1 MSKSLGNSVEPQEI
15 IKDSGAEII
24 RLWVSMVDFRE
35 EVRVGKQILARVVE
49 AYRKIRNTMRYL
61 VSNLYDFDPA
71 IDRVPLERMQEVD
84 RFALSRYSDM
94 ASHVLRAY
102 ETYDYPSVFHAIN
115 QFATVDL
122 SAFYADVLKDRLYT
136 FAAGSPERRSAQT
149 ALFIIADGLVRL
161 LAPVLPMTS
170 DELWAHLPG
179 SREESVHLAE
189 FPDGVGSMQ
198 DAPLAARWERLLRI
212 RDDVNRA
219 LEAARQ
225 AKTIGNSLGAKVSLR
240 AWGDDAELLSRYRDD
255 LAPLFIVSQAELERV
270 DRQESGV
277 EVVVSRAEGSKCP
290 RCWRVVTSVS
300 TASGIEGLCDR
311 CVDALERAS
320 GTVAG

>member
-1 MSKSLGNSVEPQEI
+1 
-15 IKDSGAEII
+15 
-24 RLWVSMVDFRE
+24 
-35 EVRVGKQILARVVE
+35 
-49 AYRKIRNTMRYL
+49 
-61 VSNLYDFDPA
+61 
-71 IDRVPLERMQEVD
+71 
-84 RFALSRYSDM
+84 
-94 ASHVLRAY
+94 
-102 ETYDYPSVFHAIN
+102 
-115 QFATVDL
+115 
-122 SAFYADVLKDRLYT
+122 
-136 FAAGSPERRSAQT
+136 
-149 ALFIIADGLVRL
+149 
-161 LAPVLPMTS
+161 MTS

-198 DAPLAARWERLLRI
+198 DATLAARWERLLRI

-240 AWGDDAELLSRYRDD
+240 AWGDDAGLLSRYRDD